1 MAAVEVSPQRRLAR
15 RRGDGYSTCAETPG
29 EERRTF
35 QRPTLEGVGT
45 ASLQTAS
52 FRRRNAEAARLR
64 SGEAEAD
71 AVLQGSMSLP
81 RSGGPK
87 CALLEERACVRVSEL
102 RARERMPRRQE
113 TGQQSTRTTRE
124 RVRVLITG
132 GRIQRRI
139 QALAKEIRRD
149 FQAEPLHLVSVLKG
163 GVFFLTD
170 LARNIP
176 GEVSFDFIA
185 VSSYGQKTHSSGQAR
200 LTRDLDSSI
209 EGKTVIVVEDI
220 LDTGMTLQ
228 YLLRLFQQRKPKHLR
243 VAVLLDKPDRRI
255 AAVHADYV
263 GFSIPNEFVVGYGLD
278 YAERYRNLPY
288 VGVLLLGPG
297 LKEKPAED

>member
-1 MAAVEVSPQRRLAR
+1 MPKRQLA
-15 RRGDGYSTCAETPG
+15 G
-29 EERRTF
+29 EH
-35 QRPTLEGVGT
+35 
-45 ASLQTAS
+45 
-52 FRRRNAEAARLR
+52 
-64 SGEAEAD
+64 
-71 AVLQGSMSLP
+71 
-81 RSGGPK
+81 
-87 CALLEERACVRVSEL
+87 
-102 RARERMPRRQE
+102 
-113 TGQQSTRTTRE
+113 STRTPRE

-132 GRIQRRI
+132 ARLQRRI
-139 QALAKEIRRD
+139 QALAKEIRKD
-149 FQAEPLHLVSVLKG
+149 FPGEPLHLVSVLKG

-185 VSSYGQKTHSSGQAR
+185 VSSYGEKTHSSGQVR

-243 VAVLLDKPDRRI
+243 VAVLLDKPERRI
-255 AAVHADYV
+255 AAVQADYV

-288 VGVLLLGPG
+288 VGVLLIGPG
-297 LKEKPAED
+297 LKKKPAEE

>member
-1 MAAVEVSPQRRLAR
+1 MPKRKKAVQQS
-15 RRGDGYSTCAETPG
+15 S
-29 EERRTF
+29 
-35 QRPTLEGVGT
+35 
-45 ASLQTAS
+45 
-52 FRRRNAEAARLR
+52 
-64 SGEAEAD
+64 
-71 AVLQGSMSLP
+71 
-81 RSGGPK
+81 
-87 CALLEERACVRVSEL
+87 
-102 RARERMPRRQE
+102 RMPQ
-113 TGQQSTRTTRE
+113 E

-139 QALAKEIRRD
+139 HTLAKEIRRD
-149 FQAEPLHLVSVLKG
+149 FPGEPLHLVSVLKG

-185 VSSYGQKTHSSGQAR
+185 VSSYGQKTHSSGQVR

-220 LDTGMTLQ
+220 LDTGMTLH
-228 YLLRLFQQRKPKHLR
+228 YL
-243 VAVLLDKPDRRI
+243 RI
-255 AAVHADYV
+255 AAVRADYV

-297 LKEKPAED
+297 LKKKPAED

>member
-1 MAAVEVSPQRRLAR
+1 MPKRQLA
-15 RRGDGYSTCAETPG
+15 G
-29 EERRTF
+29 EH
-35 QRPTLEGVGT
+35 
-45 ASLQTAS
+45 
-52 FRRRNAEAARLR
+52 
-64 SGEAEAD
+64 
-71 AVLQGSMSLP
+71 
-81 RSGGPK
+81 
-87 CALLEERACVRVSEL
+87 
-102 RARERMPRRQE
+102 
-113 TGQQSTRTTRE
+113 STRTQRE

-132 GRIQRRI
+132 ARLQKRI
-139 QALAKEIRRD
+139 QALAREIRKD
-149 FQAEPLHLVSVLKG
+149 FPEEPLHLVSVLKG

-185 VSSYGQKTHSSGQAR
+185 VSSYGEKTHSSGQVR

-243 VAVLLDKPDRRI
+243 VAVLLDKPERRI
-255 AAVHADYV
+255 AAVQADYV

-288 VGVLLLGPG
+288 VGVLLIGPG
-297 LKEKPAED
+297 LKKKAAED

>member
-1 MAAVEVSPQRRLAR
+1 M
-15 RRGDGYSTCAETPG
+15 
-29 EERRTF
+29 
-35 QRPTLEGVGT
+35 
-45 ASLQTAS
+45 
-52 FRRRNAEAARLR
+52 
-64 SGEAEAD
+64 
-71 AVLQGSMSLP
+71 
-81 RSGGPK
+81 PK
-87 CALLEERACVRVSEL
+87 
-102 RARERMPRRQE
+102 RQKV
-113 TGQQSTRTTRE
+113 GQQSTRTAQE

-139 QALAKEIRRD
+139 QALAQEIRKD
-149 FQAEPLHLVSVLKG
+149 FPGEPLHLVSVLKG

-185 VSSYGQKTHSSGQAR
+185 VSSYGEKTRSSGQVR

-243 VAVLLDKPDRRI
+243 VAVLLDKPERRI
-255 AAVHADYV
+255 AAVHADYI

-288 VGVLLLGPG
+288 VGVLLLGPR
-297 LKEKPAED
+297 LKKKPAED

>member
-1 MAAVEVSPQRRLAR
+1 MPQRKKA
-15 RRGDGYSTCAETPG
+15 GQDGT
-29 EERRTF
+29 
-35 QRPTLEGVGT
+35 GT
-45 ASLQTAS
+45 AQ
-52 FRRRNAEAARLR
+52 
-64 SGEAEAD
+64 
-71 AVLQGSMSLP
+71 
-81 RSGGPK
+81 
-87 CALLEERACVRVSEL
+87 
-102 RARERMPRRQE
+102 
-113 TGQQSTRTTRE
+113 E
-124 RVRVLITG
+124 RVRALITG
-132 GRIQRRI
+132 PRIQKRI
-139 QALAKEIRRD
+139 RALAQEIRKD
-149 FQAEPLHLVSVLKG
+149 FPGEPLHLVSVLKG

-185 VSSYGQKTHSSGQAR
+185 VSSYGQKTHSSGQVR

-228 YLLRLFQQRKPKHLR
+228 YLLRLFEQRKPKHLR
-243 VAVLLDKPDRRI
+243 VAVLLDKPERRI

-297 LKEKPAED
+297 LKKKPAED

>member
-1 MAAVEVSPQRRLAR
+1 MPKRQLA
-15 RRGDGYSTCAETPG
+15 G
-29 EERRTF
+29 EH
-35 QRPTLEGVGT
+35 
-45 ASLQTAS
+45 
-52 FRRRNAEAARLR
+52 
-64 SGEAEAD
+64 
-71 AVLQGSMSLP
+71 
-81 RSGGPK
+81 
-87 CALLEERACVRVSEL
+87 
-102 RARERMPRRQE
+102 
-113 TGQQSTRTTRE
+113 STRTPRE

-132 GRIQRRI
+132 ARLQKRIH
-139 QALAKEIRRD
+139 ALAKEIRKD
-149 FQAEPLHLVSVLKG
+149 FPGEPLHLVSVLKG
-163 GVFFLTD
+163 GVFFLAD

-185 VSSYGQKTHSSGQAR
+185 VSSYGEKTHSSGQVR

-243 VAVLLDKPDRRI
+243 VAVLLDKPERRI
-255 AAVHADYV
+255 AAVQADYV

-288 VGVLLLGPG
+288 VGVLLIGPG
-297 LKEKPAED
+297 LKKKPAED

>member
-1 MAAVEVSPQRRLAR
+1 MPNRQKAGEQNSR
-15 RRGDGYSTCAETPG
+15 TP
-29 EERRTF
+29 
-35 QRPTLEGVGT
+35 
-45 ASLQTAS
+45 
-52 FRRRNAEAARLR
+52 
-64 SGEAEAD
+64 
-71 AVLQGSMSLP
+71 
-81 RSGGPK
+81 
-87 CALLEERACVRVSEL
+87 
-102 RARERMPRRQE
+102 
-113 TGQQSTRTTRE
+113 RE

-132 GRIQRRI
+132 ARIQRRI
-139 QALAKEIRRD
+139 QALAQEIRKD
-149 FQAEPLHLVSVLKG
+149 FPGEPLHLVSVLKG

-185 VSSYGQKTHSSGQAR
+185 VSSYGEKTHSSGQVR

-243 VAVLLDKPDRRI
+243 VAVLLDKPERRI

-288 VGVLLLGPG
+288 VGVLLIGPR
-297 LKEKPAED
+297 LKKKPAEN